1 MGLLDQLTGRGG
13 GAEPIDDSYRTAGE
27 TAVGKET
34 AAERPG
40 EGRFTRRVTMRG
52 LIAFGVASVTA
63 PAALLWPTRHA
74 AGDRTTDDRGSGAF
88 DEMYE
93 GRHIRGAR
101 VAGGRQEEGA
111 DWEITVDGR
120 PLHLMRRA
128 DGGYLSMVDHYQS
141 YPTPLIATRRAVD
154 ELGPGQQLRDNA

>member
-1 MGLLDQLTGRGG
+1 M
-13 GAEPIDDSYRTAGE
+13 
-27 TAVGKET
+27 GKEA

-74 AGDRTTDDRGSGAF
+74 AGDRTTDDRGSGAGAFDDRGSGAF

-101 VAGGRQEEGA
+101 VAGGRQDEGA
-111 DWEITVDGR
+111 AWEITVDGR